1 MSVLTKA
8 ILLIIF
14 TILVVLVYGALV
26 VASRAED
33 REQQYWQKRAREEG
47 REKHDSIIHTEQAG
61 RLEL

>member
-14 TILVVLVYGALV
+14 AILVVLVYGALV

-33 REQQYWQKRAREEG
+33 REAAYWQKRAREEG
-47 REKHDSIIHTEQAG
+47 REYGNKKDS
-61 RLEL
+61 R

>member
-14 TILVVLVYGALV
+14 AILVVLVYGALV

-33 REQQYWQKRAREEG
+33 REREYWQKRARQEG
-47 REKHDSIIHTEQAG
+47 REHGKAEET
-61 RLEL
+61 

>member
-14 TILVVLVYGALV
+14 AILVVLVYGALV

-33 REQQYWQKRAREEG
+33 REQQYWQKRVREEG
-47 REKHDSIIHTEQAG
+47 REHGKKET
-61 RLEL
+61 

>member
-1 MSVLTKA
+1 MSILTKV

-14 TILVVLVYGALV
+14 AILAVFVYGALV

-47 REKHDSIIHTEQAG
+47 REKHGKSQRCNNQRT
-61 RLEL
+61 

>member
-8 ILLIIF
+8 ILFIIF
-14 TILVVLVYGALV
+14 AILVVLVYGALV

-47 REKHDSIIHTEQAG
+47 REHGNKKDS
-61 RLEL
+61 R

>member
-1 MSVLTKA
+1 MTIKV

-14 TILVVLVYGALV
+14 AILVVLVYGALV

-47 REKHDSIIHTEQAG
+47 REKHGENQRCNNQRT
-61 RLEL
+61 

>member
-14 TILVVLVYGALV
+14 AILVVLVYGALV

-33 REQQYWQKRAREEG
+33 REQQYWQEAGKRG
-47 REKHDSIIHTEQAG
+47 G
-61 RLEL
+61 P

>member
-8 ILLIIF
+8 ILLIIAA
-14 TILVVLVYGALV
+14 ILVVLGYGALV

-47 REKHDSIIHTEQAG
+47 REHGKKET
-61 RLEL
+61 